1 MVVLKKR
8 ERDLMYSAVI
18 VFLPS
23 ALSFA
28 GYFSAGIFAKGTL
41 GTFRMRRG
49 DLRLVRLWRGLRS
62 WVTSD
67 FPPLSTP
74 SWTPNTLMT
83 HRQRTHP
90 FTPHRHL
97 SHTVT
102 NRHGISSHT

>member
-1 MVVLKKR
+1 MDVPELVVLKKR

-49 DLRLVRLWRGLRS
+49 DLKMVRLWIVHSWPFVKVQVGLLCS
-62 WVTSD
+62 GLLLSSLYD
-67 FPPLSTP
+67 PL
-74 SWTPNTLMT
+74 
-83 HRQRTHP
+83 
-90 FTPHRHL
+90 
-97 SHTVT
+97 
-102 NRHGISSHT
+102 